1 MILFYFKIH
10 TTTTIAEL
18 SKYLEVS
25 RRTVCR
31 DIEMLRTSGVDIL
44 SSVGKTGG
52 YKLSEDFSFDKII
65 FNECE
70 LSSMLL
76 STKFL
81 KQFSN
86 TEFAKEADAL
96 NSKIE
101 KLLNKDSQ
109 SASKVS
115 GFLLIDTEPELQQ
128 NSINDILRCVENA
141 YDNKLLLYIDYKSP
155 FCNKL
160 STANQV
166 APYGLINK
174 SGFWYVV
181 GFCYEHKVYRT
192 FNVSFISNICI
203 TKEPFNEDKGF
214 NLDNFWE
221 SQRNRK

>member
-1 MILFYFKIH
+1 MIIFYFKIH
-10 TTTTIAEL
+10 TTATMAEL

-25 RRTVCR
+25 KRTVCR
-31 DIEMLRTSGVDIL
+31 DIEMLRTSGVDIV
-44 SSVGKTGG
+44 SSAGKTGG

-70 LSSMLL
+70 LRSMLL

-86 TEFAKEADAL
+86 TEFAKEADVL

-101 KLLNKDSQ
+101 KLLNKDNQ
-109 SASKVS
+109 SASNVS

-128 NSINDILRCVENA
+128 NDINAILSCVENA
-141 YDNKLLLYIDYKSP
+141 YDNKLLLFIDYKSP

-160 STANQV
+160 STANHV

-174 SGFWYVV
+174 SGFWYIV
-181 GFCYEHKVYRT
+181 GFCYEHKLYRT
-192 FNVSFISNICI
+192 FNVSLISNIYI
-203 TKEPFNEDKGF
+203 TRKTFNEDNSF

-221 SQRNRK
+221 SQKTR